1 MGTIRTAQGCT
12 RAPRRLAQ
20 ALAAAAVMIAGLSGC
35 SETQDALRGQI
46 AAIDARLGN
55 NIAAIGSRPRL
66 RAGGAQTSNAVFM
79 AASAERASQAGLLP
93 PELQAADAVSLISRD
108 PMTLEDV
115 AQRLSEITGLAH
127 VPALGPSGLPSPA
140 SVAAADLAASSRDA
154 GDALQQGLPG
164 AAPAPAPAPASAGR
178 ITRPQAGGGTRQLT
192 MRPNLRGTLAE
203 VLNEV
208 GAAFEVD
215 WTYED
220 RRIVFRDFVT
230 RQYQFSLLST
240 RTALTGSVGN
250 VTLDGEVDPWS
261 EITSTMETLVG
272 EGANISVG
280 SGTGVISVTARIP
293 DHERLRDYVARMNAI
308 MGRQVSFD
316 VNVITVTLSDNDAVG
331 IDLGAVLLGS
341 GIADDIAEDSF
352 GQVIAGGGGVVQD
365 AVGAVN
371 VAILNPDFEL
381 NALVTA
387 LSRRGRVAVETR
399 TGATTTNNRM
409 VPIRVVETQ
418 GYVRSTTAQTN
429 NDGNTTSVTYETDTI
444 ETGFSMFLLPRV
456 LNTAEVMVEYSIE
469 LSDLN
474 ALETFGAAESAVQL
488 PEVSRTSLSQQA
500 ILENGQTLVL
510 AGFERRRVSTTRTQP
525 GPLEQLVGLGR
536 DEATVDRVAQV
547 IMITPRIIA
556 RWGNSR

>member
-1 MGTIRTAQGCT
+1 MMGRGQTAQRRGC
-12 RAPRRLAQ
+12 APRRLARGVGA
-20 ALAAAAVMIAGLSGC
+20 ALLIAGLAGC
-35 SETQDALRGQI
+35 SETQNALRGQI

-55 NIAAIGSRPRL
+55 NIAALGNRPRL

-93 PELQAADAVSLISRD
+93 PELQATDAVSLISRD
-108 PMTLEDV
+108 PMTLQDV
-115 AQRLSEITGLAH
+115 AQRLSEITGLPH

-154 GDALQQGLPG
+154 GDALQQGQPV
-164 AAPAPAPAPASAGR
+164 AAPAPAPAPPGR
-178 ITRPQAGGGTRQLT
+178 ITRPQSGGGSAQMT

-331 IDLGAVLLGS
+331 VDLGAVLLGS
-341 GIADDIAEDSF
+341 GIADDVAEDTF
-352 GQVIAGGGGVVQD
+352 AQVIAGGGGVVQD
-365 AVGAVN
+365 PVGAVN

-381 NALVTA
+381 SALVTA
-387 LSRRGRVAVETR
+387 LSRQGRVAVETR

-429 NDGNTTSVTYETDTI
+429 NNGDTTSVTYETDTI

-510 AGFERRRVSTTRTQP
+510 AGFERRRVSATRTKP
-525 GPLEQLVGLGR
+525 GPLEQLTGLGR

-547 IMITPRIIA
+547 IMITPRIVA

>member
-1 MGTIRTAQGCT
+1 MMGRGQTAQGRA
-12 RAPRRLAQ
+12 RAPCGLARCVGA
-20 ALAAAAVMIAGLSGC
+20 ALLIASLAGC

-55 NIAAIGSRPRL
+55 NIAALGNRPRL

-108 PMTLEDV
+108 PMTLQDV
-115 AQRLSEITGLAH
+115 AQRLSEITGLPH

-140 SVAAADLAASSRDA
+140 SIAAADLAASSRDA
-154 GDALQQGLPG
+154 GDALQQGQPV
-164 AAPAPAPAPASAGR
+164 AAPAPAPAPPGR
-178 ITRPQAGGGTRQLT
+178 ITRPQSGGGSAQMT

-316 VNVITVTLSDNDAVG
+316 VNVITVTLADNDAVG
-331 IDLGAVLLGS
+331 VDLGAVLLGS
-341 GIADDIAEDSF
+341 GIADDVAEDTF
-352 GQVIAGGGGVVQD
+352 AQVIAGGGGVVQD
-365 AVGAVN
+365 PVGAVN

-381 NALVTA
+381 SALVTA
-387 LSRRGRVAVETR
+387 LSRQGRVAVETR

-429 NDGNTTSVTYETDTI
+429 NDGDTTSVTYGHLEK
-444 ETGFSMFLLPRV
+444 LP
-456 LNTAEVMVEYSIE
+456 
-469 LSDLN
+469 
-474 ALETFGAAESAVQL
+474 
-488 PEVSRTSLSQQA
+488 
-500 ILENGQTLVL
+500 
-510 AGFERRRVSTTRTQP
+510 
-525 GPLEQLVGLGR
+525 
-536 DEATVDRVAQV
+536 
-547 IMITPRIIA
+547 
-556 RWGNSR
+556 

>member
-1 MGTIRTAQGCT
+1 MMGRAGNRGAGAWGMAAPIRW
-12 RAPRRLAQ
+12 
-20 ALAAAAVMIAGLSGC
+20 LAASALILGLSGC
-35 SETQDALRGQI
+35 TETQEALRGQI

-55 NIAAIGSRPRL
+55 EIASIGSRPRL

-79 AASAERASQAGLLP
+79 AASAERASQASLLP

-108 PMTLEDV
+108 PMSLQDI
-115 AQRLSEITGLAH
+115 AQRLSEITGLPH
-127 VPALGPSGLPSPA
+127 LPALGPSGLPSAA
-140 SVAAADLAASSRDA
+140 SIAAADVAASSRDS
-154 GDALQQGLPG
+154 GEQLQQDQP
-164 AAPAPAPAPASAGR
+164 AAAPPAPAPSNR
-178 ITRPQAGGGTRQLT
+178 ITRAQTGGGAASLT

-208 GAAFEVD
+208 SAAFEVD
-215 WTYED
+215 WSYED

-250 VTLDGEVDPWS
+250 VSLDGEVDPWS

-341 GIADDIAEDSF
+341 DIADDIADDTF
-352 GQVIAGGGGVVQD
+352 GQIVTGGGGVVQNP
-365 AVGAVN
+365 VGAVN

-381 NALVTA
+381 SALVTA

-429 NDGNTTSVTYETDTI
+429 NEGSTTSITYETDTI

-456 LNTAEVMVEYSIE
+456 LNTAEIMVEYSIE

-474 ALETFGAAESAVQL
+474 ALETFGEAEAAVQL
-488 PEVSRTSLSQQA
+488 PEVSRTALSQQA

-510 AGFERRRVSTTRTQP
+510 AGFERRRVATTRSQP
-525 GPLEQLVGLGR
+525 GPIEQLMGIGR
-536 DEATVDRVAQV
+536 DESTVDRVAQV

-556 RWGNSR
+556 RWGTSR